1 MSYKG
6 LPIVC
11 EMVDEPIRW
20 TLNCGIEGTLEL
32 MVDKVSISEV
42 HILIGVIRELDT
54 SYLKKLEVTE
64 RILGEL

>member
-1 MSYKG
+1 MNFKG

-32 MVDKVSISEV
+32 MIDQVVISEV
-42 HILIGVIRELDT
+42 HILINVVRELDT
-54 SYLKKLEVTE
+54 SNLKKLDVTE
-64 RILGEL
+64 RVLNEL